1 MLEELKYLR
10 RRNEEL
16 SYNDKEC
23 QANKAKINQ
32 LEGELNTLKDQS
44 SALHAQNIKLKQDSE
59 AARNQPQGQL
69 PDLDPGKVS
78 IIQPALNGTN
88 GIIES
93 LFFSTIILLFTM
105 LVLLICFLISSYGI
119 FEKIIAGRF
128 QRIEQMNWKIL
139 ELSERTRNDHE
150 LIKNLIF
157 TFNKISLKFNTIS
170 PSKLEGMIK
179 IIEESVGSRLRD
191 LKELQILTDKAHL
204 QGKWPVGNQEKSILL
219 NNIPEIGILTLKIP
233 GKITTPLSNTP
244 NGNPEKYTLTL
255 KTPLSTLSSTNNQEK
270 GTLTLKTS
278 EKSTLP
284 SGNLPNANQEK
295 GTLHLKIPEKSTM
308 PLSTSLK
315 GRIMKRPVRSILLK
329 HVLGIVFSQ
338 ASHFSTPYK
347 KKSREIVMK
356 HFCSSQQFH
365 EIFFFRLFGS
375 KISLILMLLRFH
387 KLFKIQKTPKT
398 LHIIL

>member
-1 MLEELKYLR
+1 MRNLDASLTRKEDALNECIDEKKTVQERNKNLDQDLDKKLADLVNLQGANDDANNLVRKLKDNIDKCSHDNSTMLEELKYLR

-78 IIQPALNGTN
+78 IIQPALNGR
-88 GIIES
+88 I
-93 LFFSTIILLFTM
+93 
-105 LVLLICFLISSYGI
+105 
-119 FEKIIAGRF
+119 F

-150 LIKNLIF
+150 LITNLIF

-191 LKELQILTDKAHL
+191 LKELQMLTDKAHL
-204 QGKWPVGNQEKSILL
+204 QEKWPIGNQEKSILL

-255 KTPLSTLSSTNNQEK
+255 KTPLSTLSSTSNQEK

-278 EKSTLP
+278 EKSTAL

-295 GTLHLKIPEKSTM
+295 GTLHLKIPEK
-308 PLSTSLK
+308 
-315 GRIMKRPVRSILLK
+315 K
-329 HVLGIVFSQ
+329 HYAI
-338 ASHFSTPYK
+338 
-347 KKSREIVMK
+347 K
-356 HFCSSQQFH
+356 HFAQRQNYEETSQ
-365 EIFFFRLFGS
+365 INIVKTCFRYNWS
-375 KISLILMLLRFH
+375 
-387 KLFKIQKTPKT
+387 
-398 LHIIL
+398 